1 MAFALNL
8 SFLVVSVEADVL
20 VLLCHQYA
28 VLLNSVEVA
37 NANIENILNKLFPVC
52 DFGAV
57 HYRSVLLVSYQ
68 LDKFLGII
76 ATAVNGDVPMSE
88 VVKHKS

>member
-8 SFLVVSVEADVL
+8 SFLVVGVESDVL

-37 NANIENILNKLFPVC
+37 DSYIKNILNQLFSVC

-57 HYRSVLLVSYQ
+57 HYWSVLLVPYQ

-76 ATAVNGDVPMSE
+76 TNAVNGYVPMSD
-88 VVKHKS
+88 VVEYKS